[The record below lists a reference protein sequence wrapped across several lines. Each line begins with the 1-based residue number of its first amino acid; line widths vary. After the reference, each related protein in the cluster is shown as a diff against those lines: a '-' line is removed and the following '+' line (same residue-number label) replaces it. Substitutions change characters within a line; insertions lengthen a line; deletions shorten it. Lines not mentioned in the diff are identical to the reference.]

1 MQDDQKIIRKQKNAN
16 LLRRYQ
22 LHFILGI
29 VVTCVLACVYFAIGY
44 APARASLLYGPP
56 AKALSISDRIEYSAR
71 LLSYGN
77 KLKTPLD
84 SNGFDQVF
92 YIEQGES
99 VFSISSRLEQ
109 AGLISNAQ
117 AFYDYA
123 VYAGIDLT
131 IQSGEYTLSPKLSII
146 DMARTLQEF
155 SPSDATLVILPGWRM
170 EEIAA
175 SIPTSGLEFTPEAF
189 LSAAQTP
196 PAVLDFLPSTSTM
209 EGYFLPDA
217 YILPR
222 STTPEQLLDVIARN
236 FVQHITGDL
245 ATGFSNQ
252 GLSVEQAVIL
262 ASIVEREAIH
272 QEEASLIA
280 SVYLNRFAIGMKLDA
295 DPTVQYAVGYNPVQG
310 TWWTNPLSA
319 VDLEFDSPFNTYTH
333 TGLPPA
339 PISNPSLEVLYA
351 VAYPQASTY
360 FYFRAACDNSGYHV
374 FASTLEEQVAN
385 GCP

>member
-1 MQDDQKIIRKQKNAN
+1 MSDSQTVNQRSRTSNR
-16 LLRRYQ
+16 LRRYQ
-22 LHFILGI
+22 LHIILA
-29 VVTCVLACVYFAIGY
+29 VVVFCSLACIYLAIGY

-56 AKALSISDRIEYSAR
+56 ANALSISDRIEYSAR
-71 LLSYGN
+71 LLSYGDA
-77 KLKTPLD
+77 LKTPFD
-84 SNGFDQVF
+84 PNGFEQSF

-99 VFSISSRLEQ
+99 VYSISSRLEQ

-117 AFYDYA
+117 AFYDFA

-131 IQSGEYTLSPKLSII
+131 IQSGEYTLSPALSII
-146 DMARTLQEF
+146 DTARTLQEF
-155 SPSDATLVILPGWRM
+155 SPSDATLVVLPGWRM

-175 SIPTSGLEFTPEAF
+175 SIPTSGLEFSPEAF

-196 PAVLDFLPSTSTM
+196 PAALDFLPSTSTM

-217 YILPR
+217 YTLPR
-222 STTPEQLLDVIARN
+222 STAPEQLLDVIARN

-252 GLSVEQAVIL
+252 GLSIEQAVIL

-272 QEEASLIA
+272 HEEAALIA

-360 FYFRAACDNSGYHV
+360 FYFRAACDASGYHV